1 MEQPSLIKE
10 KVGQAQKL
18 LREFDMDCWITF
30 ARETSI
36 NGDPALDFLVSAD
49 LTWESVIILSASGD
63 SCAFVGQYDKKMVE
77 DTAAY
82 DQVIGY
88 VEGMRKPFLDYMTRL
103 APRRIGVNFSRDS
116 VVCDGLT
123 HGMYLTMVDLLS
135 EIDLADRLTSA
146 EEIVSALRQRKTG
159 AEIEYMQ
166 EAIRHTE
173 EVFELVRQFIRP
185 GMTEEQIAAF
195 MRAQVEKRGLD
206 LAWEPKVC
214 PSVFSGPDT
223 AGAHYKPTE
232 RLVQPGHILNMDFGV
247 KFNGYCSDLQR
258 TFYILKKDETQAP
271 PEVQKGFDTIVS
283 SIKAS
288 RNAIW
293 PGAQGRTVDAV
304 AREMITEA
312 GYEEF
317 PHALGHQVGRFA
329 HDGTA
334 ILGPPWEKYGKKPS
348 LPLEKGMVFTI
359 EPRLTV
365 QGRGI
370 ATVEEMVVVTG
381 DGADYLSTPQ
391 EELWLIA
398 SSSS

>member
-1 MEQPSLIKE
+1 MEQPSLVKE
-10 KVGQAQKL
+10 KVGQAQRL
-18 LREFDMDCWITF
+18 LREFNIDCWITF

-63 SCAFVGQYDKKMVE
+63 ACAVVGEYDRKMVE
-77 DTAAY
+77 DTGAY
-82 DQVIGY
+82 DEVIGY
-88 VEGMRKPFLDYMTRL
+88 VEGMRKPFLDYMRRL
-103 APRRIGVNFSRDS
+103 APRKIGLNYSQDS

-123 HGMYLTMVDLLS
+123 HGMYLNMVDLLS

-159 AEIEYMQ
+159 AEIDHMRG
-166 EAIRHTE
+166 AIRHTQE
-173 EVFELVRQFIRP
+173 IFEMVRGFIRP
-185 GMTEEQIAAF
+185 GMSEEQIAAF
-195 MRAQVEKRGLD
+195 MRKEVEKRGLT

-258 TFYILKKDETQAP
+258 TFYILKKDETAPP
-271 PEVQKGFDTIVS
+271 PEVRKGFETIVS
-283 SIKAS
+283 SIEAS
-288 RNAIW
+288 RKAIR
-293 PGAQGRTVDAV
+293 PGAEGREVDAV
-304 AREMITEA
+304 AREMITGA

-348 LPLEKGMVFTI
+348 LPLEEGMVFTI

-370 ATVEEMVVVTG
+370 ATVEEMVVVSRE
-381 DGADYLSTPQ
+381 GADYLSTPQ
-391 EELWLIA
+391 KELWLIA